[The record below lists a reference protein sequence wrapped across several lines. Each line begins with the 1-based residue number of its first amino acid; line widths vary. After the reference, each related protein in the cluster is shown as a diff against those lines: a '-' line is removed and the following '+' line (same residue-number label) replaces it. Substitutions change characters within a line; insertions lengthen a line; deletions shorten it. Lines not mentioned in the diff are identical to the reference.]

1 MKRVNIVGF
10 TCVWV
15 ALLFLG
21 PGAGAAWAQEPLK
34 IGASISLSGTYAKP
48 GKYTQEGYLLC
59 EKELNDRGGLL
70 GRKMR
75 FVIYDDKSDPGT
87 AVRLYERL
95 LTEDKVDLVMGP
107 YSSPITNAAS
117 TVSEKYRKVMM
128 ASLAA
133 TTSIWE
139 RGFKY
144 LFMTI
149 SPAEVYLEG
158 FVELATE
165 RGLKTIAVINED
177 TLFAKAAARG
187 TMELAQK
194 KGMKVVFS
202 EAYPK
207 GHTDFSALLVKLK
220 ALNPDVIAAGSY
232 FDDAVATTRQMREL
246 DVNPRMY
253 GVTVGGDLPE
263 FYQLLG
269 KTAEYVYGSS
279 QWERNLPY
287 PGIREF
293 VAVYEKM
300 WNREPVYHSA
310 AAYGACQI
318 YAEAIR
324 RANSLDSDKMREQ
337 LLRLKTTTAF
347 GDYQVDERGFQ
358 IAHKMVLHQWQDGRK
373 VTVWPSSVAEGKP
386 LFPTPPWRERR

>member
-1 MKRVNIVGF
+1 M
-10 TCVWV
+10 T
-15 ALLFLG
+15 
-21 PGAGAAWAQEPLK
+21 
-34 IGASISLSGTYAKP
+34 GTYAKP

-59 EKELNDRGGLL
+59 EKEINDKGGLL
-70 GRKMR
+70 GRKVR
-75 FVIYDDKSDPGT
+75 FVVYDDKSEPPT
-87 AVRLYERL
+87 AIKLYEKL
-95 LTEDKVDLVMGP
+95 ITEDKVELVMGP
-107 YSSPITNAAS
+107 YSSPVTNAAS
-117 TVSEKYRKVMM
+117 TVSEKYKKVMM

-158 FVELATE
+158 LVDLAVE

-177 TLFAKAAARG
+177 TLFSKAAAKG
-187 TMELAQK
+187 TIELAKK
-194 KGMKVVFS
+194 KGMQVVFH

-207 GHTDFSALLVKLK
+207 GTTDFSALLIKIK

-232 FDDAVATTRQMREL
+232 FDDAVATTRQMKEL

-263 FYQLLG
+263 FHQLLG

-279 QWERNLPY
+279 QWEKGLPY
-287 PGIREF
+287 PRIKEF
-293 VAVYEKM
+293 VANYEKM

-318 YAEAIR
+318 YAEAIK
-324 RANSLDSDKMREQ
+324 RANSLESDKIREQ
-337 LLRLKTTTAF
+337 LLKLKMTTAF
-347 GDYQVDERGFQ
+347 GEYQVDERGFQ
-358 IAHKMVLHQWQDGRK
+358 VAHKMVLHQWQDGKK
-373 VTVWPSSVAEGKP
+373 VTVWPSQVAEGKP
-386 LFPTPPWRERR
+386 LYPTPPWLRR